1 MALKGN
7 LRTFS
12 IVQLLNLIHLAR
24 KSGLLRIR
32 GPNGQE
38 AELYFQQGKL
48 AYAALSHRPNGL
60 LDILYQAKR
69 LSEQQYR
76 ALKERASRY
85 SDRELGL
92 MLVNAGYFTP
102 IEILNTLKAAYR
114 DVVRTLFTWRE
125 GEFVFDSHAP
135 PPKGKIFVRLGLE
148 NLIIEGSRHLREWER
163 LEEEIPSLKVAMKFV
178 EQPRTNVQNLNLSPE
193 EWRVL
198 SYVNPRNTLEKIA
211 RALKLSD
218 MEIRRI
224 VYGLLQAGLVE
235 LVRPENE
242 PLPEIKLAFSDRP
255 KEERLS
261 LLNKIID
268 RIRRL

>member
-24 KSGLLRIR
+24 KSGLLRLQ
-32 GPNGQE
+32 GPNGQK

-48 AYAALSHRPNGL
+48 AYASMSNRPSNL
-60 LDILYQAKR
+60 LDILYHAKR
-69 LSEQQYR
+69 LSAKQYR
-76 ALKERASRY
+76 ALKQRAQGY

-102 IEILNTLKAAYR
+102 IEILNTLKSAYKE
-114 DVVRTLFTWRE
+114 VVRSLFTWQE

-135 PPKGKIFVRLGLE
+135 PPKGKIFVRMGLE
-148 NLIIEGSRHLREWER
+148 NLIIEGARHLKEWER
-163 LEEEIPSLKVAMKFV
+163 LREEIPSLNVAMKFV
-178 EQPRTNVQNLNLSPE
+178 DQPRTHLQNLNLSPE

-198 SYVNPRNTLEKIA
+198 SYVNPRNTLEQIA

-224 VYGLLQAGLVE
+224 VYGLMQAGLIE
-235 LVRPENE
+235 LIRPEDQ